1 MVLMMDKKEEE
12 SSSTDYDSDNVSEGD
27 FDSEA
32 ESVSSRMSA
41 ETVDYEVHLADQ
53 NPISSASDEVD
64 LSGFHD
70 VCRKILA
77 KQIPPGYNTGILC
90 KLKYSSAADRV
101 KLEKEKSKERKKVSK
116 KKKTWENIARVKP
129 EGVNPRE
136 KSLQG
141 IARRGVI
148 DFFNAIEKHQ
158 SELKR
163 KLEDAGPTEFRKSK
177 VIKEVK
183 EQDVIDKLDAE
194 KSKTK
199 GKWNVLDKDLNAIGT
214 GISDED
220 E

>member
-27 FDSEA
+27 FDSEV

-41 ETVDYEVHLADQ
+41 ETVDSQVHLTDQ
-53 NPISSASDEVD
+53 NPSDEVD

-77 KQIPPGYNTGILC
+77 KQIPPGCSTGILC
-90 KLKYSSAADRV
+90 KLKYSSAAERV
-101 KLEKEKSKERKKVSK
+101 KLDKEKTKERKKVSK
-116 KKKTWENIARVKP
+116 KKKSWENIARVKP

-136 KSLQG
+136 KNLQG

-177 VIKEVK
+177 VIKDVK

-214 GISDED
+214 GISDE
-220 E
+220 EE